1 MVCQYLTSYR
11 AGEPLDYDLTDRGMR
26 ISDWTEW
33 MEFECTNM
41 EALNED
47 GCPYL
52 DDYKVE
58 CCLKEGHI
66 GNIVHWAISKLAGDR
81 KDIYTRVRELMVE
94 DEG

>member
-1 MVCQYLTSYR
+1 MICTYLTGYK
-11 AGEPLDYDLTDRGMR
+11 AGEVLDAEPGRITDWAE
-26 ISDWTEW
+26 WTEY
-33 MEFECTNM
+33 ECTNM

-52 DDYKVE
+52 DDYDVE

-66 GNIVHWAISKLAGDR
+66 GNIVHWAIRHLAGDR
-81 KDIYTRVRELMVE
+81 KDMYTRVRELMVE